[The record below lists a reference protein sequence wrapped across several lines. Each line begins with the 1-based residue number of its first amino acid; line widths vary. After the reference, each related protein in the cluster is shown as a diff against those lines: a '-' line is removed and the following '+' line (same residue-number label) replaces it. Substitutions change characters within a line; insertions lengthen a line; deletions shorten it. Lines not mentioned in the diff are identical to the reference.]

1 MKNIFITIIFLGSLL
16 PVLNA
21 QTVDPNFHIYVLA
34 GQSNMAGRGKTD
46 SISKVVNPR
55 ILMLDKSNN
64 WVPATDPLHFD
75 KPEIVGVG
83 PGIFFAKKMLAGNDS
98 IKIGLVPCAWG
109 GSPIRVWEPDSAY
122 LTGHPFDDAV
132 KRTLI
137 AMQSGVLK
145 GILWH
150 QGESDNNTQ
159 AAALY
164 MNRFKTLLEKFRAAF
179 HNITLPCVVGEIGR
193 FNKNIVINKV
203 LNRVPYVISN
213 TAIVSSEGL
222 KDKGDSLHFDTP
234 SARELGYRYAI
245 AMKRLLL

>member
-1 MKNIFITIIFLGSLL
+1 MIVLSTICFSQ
-16 PVLNA
+16 VA
-21 QTVDPNFHIYVLA
+21 DTAFHIYLLA
-34 GQSNMAGRGKTD
+34 GQSNMAGRGVLD
-46 SISKVVNPR
+46 SISKQTHPQ
-55 ILMLDKSNN
+55 IFMLDKSNQ
-64 WVPATDPLHFD
+64 WVLATDPVHFD
-75 KPEIVGVG
+75 KPDIAGVG
-83 PGIFFAKKMLAGNDS
+83 PAIAFAQEMVKNNPN

-109 GSPIRVWEPDSAY
+109 GSSISVWNPDSAY
-122 LTGHPFDDAV
+122 LTGHPYDDAV
-132 KRTLI
+132 KRTFI
-137 AMQSGVLK
+137 AVQSGILK